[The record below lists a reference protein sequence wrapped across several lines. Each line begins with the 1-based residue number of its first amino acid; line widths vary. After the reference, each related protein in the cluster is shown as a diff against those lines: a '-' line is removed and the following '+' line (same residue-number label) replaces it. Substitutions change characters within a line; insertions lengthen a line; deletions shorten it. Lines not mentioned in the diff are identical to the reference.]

1 MNTIIIDNN
10 NSLININ
17 NIDKT
22 YRYDGIISKTN
33 FYTVL
38 LRVQYSKIPWEPKVK
53 NTFPLNL
60 DMNLMF
66 HFLYYCKKNNALTFH
81 FFENSSCLLNDH
93 VILDVDEN
101 FLFKYKLI
109 TLL

>member
-22 YRYDGIISKTN
+22 YRYDGIISKNN

-66 HFLYYCKKNNALTFH
+66 HFLYYCKKIM
-81 FFENSSCLLNDH
+81 LLPFIFLKIVH
-93 VILDVDEN
+93 V
-101 FLFKYKLI
+101 Y
-109 TLL
+109 